1 MRRPPGS
8 TRTDTL
14 FPYTTLFRATPDD
27 RIWYR
32 RSFTVPADWRG
43 ENVMLNFGAVDYEAT
58 VRVNGSVVGSHKGGF
73 DAFGFDITDYLTP
86 GANEIIVA
94 VTDPT
99 SAGTQPRGTQILD
112 PSGISYTAVT
122 GSWQPVWLGR
132 VPKLHIADDVATPAD
147 DHGSLAVHVRG

>member
-73 DAFGFDITDYLTP
+73 DAFGFDVTPYLKA
-86 GANEIIVA
+86 GENELIVE
-94 VTDPT
+94 VDRKSTRLN
-99 SAGTQPRGTQILD
+99 S
-112 PSGISYTAVT
+112 S
-122 GSWQPVWLGR
+122 
-132 VPKLHIADDVATPAD
+132 H
-147 DHGSLAVHVRG
+147 